1 MSSNDYVKYAYVR
14 IKRKTTHKQLQKM
27 SFHKG
32 ATYDELIER
41 CVNIAAPVIYRE
53 IQEEAA
59 KELQQQMQH
68 KEKVLA

>member
-1 MSSNDYVKYAYVR
+1 MATNDYVNYAYVR

-41 CVNIAAPVIYRE
+41 CVNIAAPVIYKE
-53 IQEEAA
+53 IAEEAA
-59 KELQQQMQH
+59 KELQQEQQ
-68 KEKVLA
+68 KVFA

>member
-14 IKRKTTHKQLQKM
+14 IKRKTSYSQLQKM

-41 CVNIAAPVIYRE
+41 CVNIAAPVIYKE
-53 IQEEAA
+53 IAEEAA
-59 KELQQQMQH
+59 KELQRQMQQE
-68 KEKVLA
+68 EKVLA